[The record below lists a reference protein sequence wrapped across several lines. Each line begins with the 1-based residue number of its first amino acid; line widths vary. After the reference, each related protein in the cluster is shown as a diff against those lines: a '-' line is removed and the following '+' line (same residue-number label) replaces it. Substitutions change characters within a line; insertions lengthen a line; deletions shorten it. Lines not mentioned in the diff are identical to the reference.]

1 MDKREDIIKQRP
13 KREIIHM
20 TTAILWGQRST
31 CKRPNRKI
39 GAVITTSDMTQILS
53 IGYNGPCKGLFND
66 SCRNTEGNCGCL
78 HAEMNAIAKVD
89 STIPNKVL
97 FITMQP
103 CEMCA
108 SLIAQANIS
117 MVWYLDSYRNNDGLS
132 ILSQCNIRHHQMF
145 KDELYQLAA
154 LLQLCTCKSG
164 TINYESQG

>member
-1 MDKREDIIKQRP
+1 MALGDIMERP

-20 TTAILWGQRST
+20 CTALMWGQRST

-39 GAVITTSDMTQILS
+39 GAVITTDDMTQILS

-66 SCRNTEGNCGCL
+66 ACRNTEGNCLCL

-89 STIPNKVL
+89 STILNKVL
-97 FITMQP
+97 FVTMQP

-117 MVWYLDSYRNNDGLS
+117 MVWYLDSYRTNDGLVILNQCS
-132 ILSQCNIRHHQMF
+132 IKNRQMLENERRQII
-145 KDELYQLAA
+145 ELLD
-154 LLQLCTCKSG
+154 SW
-164 TINYESQG
+164 INYTQL